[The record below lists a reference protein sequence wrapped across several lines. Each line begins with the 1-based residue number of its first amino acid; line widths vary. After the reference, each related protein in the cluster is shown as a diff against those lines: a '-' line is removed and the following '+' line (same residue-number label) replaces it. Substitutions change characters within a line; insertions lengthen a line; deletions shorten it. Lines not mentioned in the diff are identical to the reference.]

1 MHTWYVVKCQPVQ
14 PDNDFSLG
22 RATRKFRW
30 RNPDTNEIAAIKSRV
45 QGVCMACA
53 KENSRRSQG

>member
-1 MHTWYVVKCQPVQ
+1 VVKCRPVQ

-22 RATRKFRW
+22 GAARKFRW
-30 RNPDTNEIAAIKSRV
+30 RNPDTNEIATIKSRP

-53 KENSRRSQG
+53 NESLEDRKDR